1 MSITEAIQKSNALVL
16 QKTGVQADP
25 VFVRL
30 VEMPGKRSTWRLI
43 YKAELFLPKDAQ
55 EEGAVTDGGEYIV
68 EVDQETGSSSVFG
81 L

>member
-1 MSITEAIQKSNALVL
+1 MSIIEAIQKGNALVQ
-16 QKTGVQADP
+16 QKTGIRADP

-30 VEMPGKRSTWRLI
+30 VEMPGKRVVWRLI
-43 YKAELFLPKDAQ
+43 YKAELFYPKYAQ

-68 EVDQETGSSSVFG
+68 EVDQATGSASAFG